1 MQIKLLKTGDR
12 VINLAQLT
20 HAAYGPA
27 ATNPAV
33 DVKWSELA
41 LSFANCDD
49 CALFYGSE
57 ADRLWEVIQLHSFN
71 LDSAKTVAL
80 KPID

>member
-1 MQIKLLKTGDR
+1 MLRIGDR

-20 HAAYGPA
+20 HAAYEPI

-33 DVKWSELA
+33 EAVWAELT

-49 CALFYGSE
+49 FAIFYGYE
-57 ADRLWEVIQLHSFN
+57 ATRLWEIIRLHSFD
-71 LDSAKTVAL
+71 LDSAETVAL